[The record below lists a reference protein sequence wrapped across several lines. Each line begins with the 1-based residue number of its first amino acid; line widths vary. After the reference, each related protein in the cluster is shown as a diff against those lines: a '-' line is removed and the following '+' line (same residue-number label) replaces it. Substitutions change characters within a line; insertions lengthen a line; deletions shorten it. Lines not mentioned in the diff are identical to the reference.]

1 MRLSLSRTVVLVALA
16 CWACLAASPVWAA
29 RHALVIGNNDYPGA
43 PLRSAVNDAR
53 DLAAALRQRGFE
65 VLLSEN
71 VSREAMFQAI
81 RDFGS
86 RLREGDIAL
95 FFYAGHAIQLRDRN
109 YLIPVDAKVQQ
120 EEDVTY
126 YSLDVVEVLQ
136 RMDRARTRA
145 NLLILDACRDNPF
158 ASSVRLSSVG
168 LAQMSAPPG
177 TLIAY
182 ATAPGQVA
190 REGVGRNGVY
200 TKHLLRHMGTPD
212 LPVELVLKRVR
223 DGVIGETRGQQ
234 VPWDASSLRNDFV
247 FAGQASPAAPQ
258 GAPGLPGAPASGTV
272 DMRLSMEKTFWESI
286 KDSRDAKEFEAY
298 LAQFPDG
305 VFAMLARSRLESLK
319 PAPSRALSSDATA
332 TAAPASAPSTAAAAP
347 ASSPSTPARLQS
359 ASQPGDDTRTSAA
372 AAPAEPST
380 TAASVPPR
388 TNAPPVVPPV
398 AAAAR
403 STAPGAGRSASPA
416 ATSAGTTSVDSPSS
430 PSIAFSDGGVYQG
443 PMLDGSPHGKGRL
456 SSPTVGTYVGEFV
469 RGVRQG
475 HGDQLWPNGDRY
487 VGDFRADRPHG
498 AGEMTFAN
506 GDRLSGTFAAGVIS
520 GKGTASSTSG
530 FRYEGDFVDGKRQG
544 KGSAVFPDGGR
555 YTGDFRNDKA
565 SGNGVIEFADG
576 GRFEGSV
583 VDGVPNGNGRYRF
596 PDGSVYEG
604 EFRAGKMA
612 GMGAHVFPNGDRHE
626 GMFEAGWASGPG
638 VRFFAAGGRFE
649 GVFSEQGRSARGTL
663 FAPGGTRRPGR
674 LENGAFKAD
683 DG

>member
-1 MRLSLSRTVVLVALA
+1 MRTSFSRAVILAAVA
-16 CWACLAASPVWAA
+16 CWACLAPIPVWAA

-81 RDFGS
+81 RDFGA

-190 REGVGRNGVY
+190 REGSGRNGVY
-200 TKHLLRHMGTPD
+200 TKHLLRHVGTPD

-247 FAGQASPAAPQ
+247 FAGQASVAAAQ

-305 VFAMLARSRLESLK
+305 VFAALARSRLQSLK
-319 PAPSRALSSDATA
+319 PATSQADSSGVPATAAPASVPA
-332 TAAPASAPSTAAAAP
+332 TAAPASAPSTP
-347 ASSPSTPARLQS
+347 VQLQS
-359 ASQPGDDTRTSAA
+359 AARPGDDARTSAA
-372 AAPAEPST
+372 EAPGRPST
-380 TAASVPPR
+380 TAASVSPR
-388 TNAPPVVPPV
+388 TDAPPAVPAV
-398 AAAAR
+398 AAVAR
-403 STAPGAGRSASPA
+403 STAPSGGNGVSPVATPAGKAPVDAPA
-416 ATSAGTTSVDSPSS
+416 S
-430 PSIAFSDGGVYQG
+430 PSITFSDGGVYQG
-443 PMLDGSPHGKGRL
+443 PTLDGSPHGKGRL
-456 SSPTVGTYVGEFV
+456 ASPTLGTYVGEFV

-487 VGDFRADRPHG
+487 VGEFRSDRPHG
-498 AGEMTFAN
+498 LGEMTFAN
-506 GDRLSGTFAAGVIS
+506 GDRLSGTFTAGVIS
-520 GKGTASSTSG
+520 GKGKASSTSG

-544 KGSAVFPDGGR
+544 KGSAVFPTGGR
-555 YTGDFRNDKA
+555 YTGDFRADKA
-565 SGNGVIEFADG
+565 TGNGVIEFADS

-583 VDGVPNGNGRYRF
+583 VDGEPDGKGRYRF
-596 PDGSVYEG
+596 PDGAVYEG

-612 GMGAHVFPNGDRHE
+612 GMGTHVFPNGDRHE
-626 GMFEAGWASGPG
+626 GMYEAGWAAGPG
-638 VRFFAAGGRFE
+638 VYFFAAGGRFE

-663 FAPGGTRRPGR
+663 LAPGGTRRPGR
-674 LENGAFKAD
+674 LENGEFKAE